1 MHRTKGSPWA
11 QGELSAK
18 LTEGIRTLR
27 FAVSLDLTYYLVMPS
42 ASYFPAMLPPAA
54 SFPAKEK
61 RKSSP
66 GQTPDPVLCLTAGEH
81 MGKYSVDFQVLV
93 HTQTCSLRL

>member
-18 LTEGIRTLR
+18 LTEGIRTLQISEL
-27 FAVSLDLTYYLVMPS
+27 FEASLPS
-42 ASYFPAMLPPAA
+42 ASYFPVMLPPAA